1 MSTRSKTFVFTCI
14 TTMSAAKQVVTI
26 CPKQYKAVRAKNSN
40 LEVGTVATDS
50 TTPVSNLNY

>member
-1 MSTRSKTFVFTCI
+1 MSTSAKTFEFTFI

-26 CPKQYKAVRAKNSN
+26 CLKQYKAVRANKFN

-50 TTPVSNLNY
+50 TTPVSNLKY